1 MRSQVLGTAV
11 VLCTA
16 VLATHVGWH
25 HATNTAAQSFAMT
38 VRPLFDLRSPERSPF
53 PSDVFTVADP
63 NQNTGRRVNLPMP
76 QDCRIYASDC
86 EDVRVLNQ
94 LDGFSMHARK
104 REFLG
109 GKQGPI
115 GGI

>member
-1 MRSQVLGTAV
+1 MRTRSNALRAALVA
-11 VLCTA
+11 CA
-16 VLATHVGWH
+16 AFLATQPLWRPL
-25 HATNTAAQSFAMT
+25 TNAAAQSSDKT

-53 PSDVFTVADP
+53 PSDAFTVADA

-94 LDGFSMHARK
+94 LDGFSMHARM
-104 REFLG
+104 
-109 GKQGPI
+109 
-115 GGI
+115 